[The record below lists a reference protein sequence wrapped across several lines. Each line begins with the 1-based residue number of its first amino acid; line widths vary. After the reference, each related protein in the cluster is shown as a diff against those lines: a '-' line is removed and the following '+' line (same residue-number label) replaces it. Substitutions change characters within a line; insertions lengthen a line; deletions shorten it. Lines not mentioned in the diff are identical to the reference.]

1 MKGVIMG
8 KKLAATEEEIAVLHK
23 LITRC
28 HNMKLDAML
37 EMADAFKEMN
47 ALESV
52 SEVLNLRDL
61 GVIQKWIEYNG
72 VAAIAASENGE
83 TELGKKLRLLKEAQK
98 GKVVP
103 FKETGTED

>member
-1 MKGVIMG
+1 MG
-8 KKLAATEEEIAVLHK
+8 KKLAATEGEIAVLHK
-23 LITRC
+23 LITQC

-37 EMADAFKEMN
+37 KMAETFKEMD
-47 ALESV
+47 APGSV
-52 SEVLNLRDL
+52 SEVLNLRDV
-61 GVIQKWIEYNG
+61 GVIQKWVEYNG

-103 FKETGTED
+103 FKDTGTDE

>member
-1 MKGVIMG
+1 MT
-8 KKLAATEEEIAVLHK
+8 KKVPATEEEIGELHK
-23 LITRC
+23 LITTC

-37 EMADAFKEMN
+37 EMAKKFQELG
-47 ALESV
+47 ALEAVVEIINS
-52 SEVLNLRDL
+52 RDL
-61 GVIQKWIEYNG
+61 STIQKWVEYNG

-83 TELGKKLRLLKEAQK
+83 TELGKKLRLLKESQR

>member
-1 MKGVIMG
+1 MS
-8 KKLAATEEEIAVLHK
+8 KKTPATEEEIGELHK
-23 LITRC
+23 LITTC

-37 EMADAFKEMN
+37 GMAEKFKELG
-47 ALESV
+47 ALEAV
-52 SEVLNLRDL
+52 AEVINSRDL
-61 GVIQKWIEYNG
+61 STIQKWVEYNG

-103 FKETGTED
+103 FKDTGTDD